1 MIRLLLAIVGGFAA
15 WRYRGPIREYV
26 NQQLPQRQQKAAE
39 VFGDPAEKF
48 DTAGRSPAERREG
61 RV

>member
-26 NQQLPQRQQKAAE
+26 NQQLPQLQQKAAE
-39 VFGDPAEKF
+39 VFGDPAKEL

-61 RV
+61 RA